1 MTIDINLKDSENNQP
16 LPKQEEK
23 PTKIVKR
30 TKKTRKEKKI
40 KQPKSKRQKRK
51 TILIV
56 LVILLSLAVGA
67 AGYYVYKGYKLSED
81 IGLKLNAQDLIP
93 TQEDPELKK
102 DPSGKYTNALI
113 VGIDTREG
121 TNLLNTDTII
131 LVSYSYETGE
141 VTMLSI
147 PRDFHVEINDSYWFA
162 RINSVYSNAEKF
174 EEGTGLA
181 ELKETVEEITNQKIQ
196 YHALVDYNAFVGIID
211 AIGGIT
217 VNVENAFTDY
227 MYPLYNGYQ
236 TVSFDAG
243 PQEMDGETA
252 LKYAR
257 SRHSMDNNEGTD
269 YARAA
274 RQQNVIKALQEKI
287 MSTETYTNP
296 KTLMNIFSSVAENLK
311 VSEFTIED
319 IEAGLDLAKTFSTE
333 SKETYSFVMDPT
345 IGNNQ
350 LVEQKTM
357 ESGAY
362 AIGPVLG
369 FGQYDDIQAFFQLM
383 YTYPALYKEDA
394 RILVYNTGL
403 GHQESYQKTLDL
415 REEYPYLNITF
426 AGTLYSDKEGTA
438 IYTQNEEEPKTAT
451 VKIFS
456 EYLETEETTQPE
468 YITTHLNGED
478 VTILLGSQIEE
489 EVTTS
494 EI

>member
-1 MTIDINLKDSENNQP
+1 MTIDINLKDTEKENP
-16 LPKQEEK
+16 LPLPPEQSPSKEK
-23 PTKIVKR
+23 VK
-30 TKKTRKEKKI
+30 KEKKVKI
-40 KQPKSKRQKRK
+40 KKPWDKKRK
-51 TILIV
+51 KKAILIGLIV
-56 LVILLSLAVGA
+56 LLSLAIGA
-67 AGYYVYKGYKLSED
+67 AGYYVYKGYKLSKD
-81 IGLKLNAQDLIP
+81 IGLKLNAQDLLP
-93 TQEDPELKK
+93 GNEEPELQR

-131 LVSYSYETGE
+131 LVSYNYDTGD

-162 RINSVYSNAEKF
+162 RINSVYSNAEQL
-174 EEGTGLA
+174 EEGTGIE
-181 ELKETVEEITNQKIQ
+181 ELKETVEEITSQQIQ
-196 YHALVDYNAFVGIID
+196 YHALVDYNAFVEIID
-211 AIGGIT
+211 AVGGIT

-227 MYPLYNGYQ
+227 MYPLYSGYQ

-252 LKYAR
+252 LQYAR

-287 MSTETYTNP
+287 MSTETLTNP
-296 KTLMNIFSSVAENLK
+296 KTLMNIFSSVADNLR
-311 VSEFTIED
+311 VSEFTLDD
-319 IEAGLDLAKTFSTE
+319 IEAGLDLAQTFNSE
-333 SKETYSFVMDPT
+333 NRKTYSFVMDPS

-350 LVEQKTM
+350 LIEQKTM

-369 FGQYDDIQAFFQLM
+369 FGQYDDIQAFLLSM
-383 YTYPALYKEDA
+383 YTSPALYKEDA

-403 GHQESYQKTLDL
+403 GHQESYNKTLEL
-415 REEYPYLNITF
+415 KEEYPYLNITF
-426 AGTLYSDKEGTA
+426 AGTLYSDKEGTT
-438 IYTQNEEEPKTAT
+438 IYTQNDDDPKTET
-451 VKIFS
+451 VKTFAEHLGTDEI
-456 EYLETEETTQPE
+456 TQPE

-489 EVTTS
+489 EVVSS